1 MNDKILHFIVGF
13 ILSIPGVIFVPFLLL
28 GFIFAFGKEWYDGYT
43 KTGVVEMNDI
53 IATLLGAILAVIIV
67 LLIQSHDVSTFF
79 GFTV

>member
-1 MNDKILHFIVGF
+1 VGF
-13 ILSIPGVIFVPFLLL
+13 ILSITGVIFTPFLLL

-53 IATLLGAILAVIIV
+53 IATLLGAVLAVLIV

-79 GFTV
+79 GF

>member
-1 MNDKILHFIVGF
+1 VGF
-13 ILSIPGVIFVPFLLL
+13 ILSISGVIYTPLIIL

-43 KTGVVEMNDI
+43 KTGVVEINDI
-53 IATLLGAILAVIIV
+53 IATLLGAIMAVVIV

>member
-13 ILSIPGVIFVPFLLL
+13 ILSITGVIFTPFLLL

-53 IATLLGAILAVIIV
+53 IATLLGAVLAVLIV

-79 GFTV
+79 GF

>member
-1 MNDKILHFIVGF
+1 VNDKILHFIVGF
-13 ILSIPGVIFVPFLLL
+13 ILSITGVIFTPFLLL

-53 IATLLGAILAVIIV
+53 IATLLGAVLAVLIV

-79 GFTV
+79 GF